1 MQTYHICTTPDE
13 KNERLLLSG
22 KIPDTWKTPE
32 EIQKEAWIY
41 LRLQQAKEKL
51 TLSPND
57 TDHEV
62 YLQKALSDLKRL
74 TQQQYARF
82 SYENDLKLMVAAANA
97 DFKRLSRLYAIQT
110 FLDERQHMPIKI
122 ASHFGYKAQPNER
135 TY

>member
-22 KIPDTWKTPE
+22 KIPDTWKTSE

-62 YLQKALSDLKRL
+62 YLQKAYSLSVNSVPSGL
-74 TQQQYARF
+74 TI
-82 SYENDLKLMVAAANA
+82 ENDKGSN
-97 DFKRLSRLYAIQT
+97 
-110 FLDERQHMPIKI
+110 PI
-122 ASHFGYKAQPNER
+122 N
-135 TY
+135 